1 MEDSKL
7 PQRKFTTLRR
17 VLFLCTLFVA
27 VVTGGLF
34 WVFNSSSLQQRL
46 FHHLVSPGLVQSEID
61 ISFSQVKYVFPNS
74 FKIDSSSVS
83 FKDTILIELGTVYL
97 EGLTWT
103 GGMKIQSIRIEALHV
118 KRSIEDSWVTSLR
131 DEFSSKKPSQSTKLL
146 PFELA
151 VDTWELQSLE
161 LFNPLDTMY
170 AVVNGFDFVSS
181 PQEMRH
187 HNLDISLQ
195 YRGMQFFTEV
205 DSIVLSE
212 GNEFSSSLRINATDV
227 GVLSAALHYS
237 SDSSSV
243 LGEAV
248 FVKEPILEYFNTDI
262 AEEFLSGGRMIFSG
276 KVKENMV
283 FGNMSL
289 DQSLFTARG
298 QLEWN
303 IDSAMLFAHAEAYP
317 SPLIFT
323 TDLLQGYGDIWN
335 QFSPES
341 LEIQWKSDF
350 KELMEFDIVLKDGV
364 NSATV
369 SIPHL
374 NKPVRIDARLP
385 QLNLGPLTGVEFKS
399 VIYPNLRSILES
411 TEFKMNAISSKLVLN
426 DSIVKGLSFS
436 YVHAEHLDSIWV
448 SCLDDLLDMDGH
460 ATLVN
465 EHLNTTLHLNNV
477 GLYLFDVL
485 DTGQHLSADLHADL
499 TLEGNGYVRLNDVL
513 LKRAN
518 DIVFLRE
525 FKVTHLRDNKNRSF
539 AIQSDVLTCFI
550 DGRWDFS
557 DFKSLGGQIGQNVI
571 GQKNRL
577 WEPSSFKFE
586 INVGS
591 TDWLTDLM
599 HLNTNLSQES
609 YLFGLY
615 DGPHKHWSL
624 TANIPSFQMDK
635 VSGESIHLNSA
646 QINDQ
651 NSTELSASTLKYGG
665 NTLDTLYVLGQGGR
679 LEHQLEALASLRD
692 TIPSTLAL
700 QANYGVGWAEVVQ
713 SKFNIGKSNFTLSR
727 PSMFNWD
734 QQQWSIDSLGFK
746 SMEGEVWMD
755 SHKTVSN
762 ENITNVH
769 LKGVDSDLL
778 NFIIRDPNAMLS
790 GQLSLNAT
798 VTNPMSS
805 PAILA
810 HVVFDDLGFN
820 NTYYGRFT
828 SNLQWNANGHI
839 FSQGQLLEQDESA
852 FNYAGHYD
860 IEEDEIDIRMSLNEL
875 DVSAATPFLQGV
887 LTNLQGSLQGGISI
901 YGSRDDW
908 NINGSMVLKNGQF
921 NIPSVGS
928 ELATLEPADIRIT
941 NTIIELDST
950 QFYVPADSTLAMA
963 WGSLSHD
970 KFKDLNFD
978 IHLRTD
984 SIRAVDLPR
993 EMDSYFYGVAIAS
1006 GDLTLEGPSKQLHL
1020 DLALETKEGTNFK
1033 IPLDNPTA
1041 VETPSFIHFVGQD
1054 KVVIDSTVIPE
1065 KLEFFTTDIAI
1076 SATEDAQ
1083 IELVLDEVLG
1093 DVIKT
1098 TGIGNLRLKILE
1110 DESLE
1115 LFGLYTVSGGSYLF
1129 TLQNIFDKKF
1139 TLLPG
1144 GTILWSG
1151 DLYKADMNLEA
1162 KYSLSTSLQGLVTS
1176 SGYNGENV
1184 DVELVI
1190 ILKGAL
1196 MSPEISFRVELPDA
1210 PSSYTEE
1217 LQRHFLNDD
1226 AMNYQAFSLLTLGEF
1241 FKQDLAIQENI
1252 NLGSSVGKT
1261 TSEFLVSEFGSW
1273 LTAGIGSY
1281 VDLELDYTS
1290 GINPYNN
1297 ITNTGNNLN
1306 LGVSKNFFDGRLKV
1320 NSSLDIPIAQDGN
1333 STLLLGDTEIAYSV
1347 TKDGRIVLKAFNR
1360 SNRND
1365 PLLQNSG
1372 AYTQGVGI
1380 QFRKEFERIE
1390 KAN

>member
-1 MEDSKL
+1 M
-7 PQRKFTTLRR
+7 
-17 VLFLCTLFVA
+17 
-27 VVTGGLF
+27 TGGLF

-46 FHHLVSPGLVQSEID
+46 FHHFVSPALVQSEID

-74 FKIDSSSVS
+74 FKIDSSAVS
-83 FKDTILIELGTVYL
+83 FNDTVLFELGTVYFEEL
-97 EGLTWT
+97 AWK
-103 GGMKIQSIRIEALHV
+103 GGVKIQAIRLEALNI
-118 KRSIEDSWVTSLR
+118 KRSIEDPWVISLL
-131 DEFSSKKPSQSTKLL
+131 DEFTSKEPSQSAKLL
-146 PFELA
+146 PFKLA
-151 VDTWELQSLE
+151 VDTLELQSLE
-161 LFNPLDTMY
+161 FFNASDTVY
-170 AVVNGFDFVSS
+170 CSVNGFAFVSS
-181 PQEMRH
+181 LQEIRQ
-187 HNLDISLQ
+187 HNLNISLQ
-195 YRGMQFFTEV
+195 YSGMQFFTEL
-205 DSIVLSE
+205 DSIVLSG
-212 GNEFSSSLRINATDV
+212 GNEFSSSLKINVADV
-227 GVLSAALHYS
+227 GLLSAALHYS
-237 SDSSSV
+237 KDSSSV
-243 LGEAV
+243 LGEV
-248 FVKEPILEYFNTDI
+248 MFLEEPILEYFNTDI
-262 AEEFLSGGRMIFSG
+262 LEEFLSGGRMMFSG
-276 KVKENMV
+276 QVKENMV
-283 FGNMSL
+283 FGNMSM
-289 DQSLFTARG
+289 DQSLFTAHG

-303 IDSAMLFAHAEAYP
+303 LDSTMVFARADAYP
-317 SPLIFT
+317 SPLLFT

-364 NSATV
+364 NSATL
-369 SIPHL
+369 SIPRL
-374 NKPVRIDARLP
+374 NAPVRIDARLP

-426 DSIVKGLSFS
+426 DSIVKGLSLS

-465 EHLNTTLHLNNV
+465 EHLNTTLHVNNV

-485 DTGQHLSADLHADL
+485 DTGQYLSADLQADL

-525 FKVTHLRDNKNRSF
+525 FQVTHLSDKKNRRF
-539 AIQSDVLTCFI
+539 AVQSDVLTCFI

-557 DFKSLGGQIGQNVI
+557 DFGSLGDQIGQNVI

-586 INVGS
+586 INAGS

-599 HLNTNLSQES
+599 HLNTHLSQES
-609 YLFGLY
+609 YLFGFY
-615 DGPHKHWSL
+615 DGPQKHWSI

-635 VSGESIHLNSA
+635 VSGESIHFNSA

-665 NTLDTLYVLGQGGR
+665 NTLDTLYVLGQGGK
-679 LEHQLEALASLRD
+679 LERQLEALVSLRD

-713 SKFNIGKSNFTLSR
+713 SKFNVGKSNFTLSR
-727 PSMFNWD
+727 PSMLNWD

-746 SMEGEVWMD
+746 GRDGAIWMD
-755 SHKTVSN
+755 SYETGSN
-762 ENITNVH
+762 KNITNVH
-769 LKGVDSDLL
+769 IKGVDSDLL
-778 NFIIRDPNAMLS
+778 NYIIRDPNAMLS

-798 VTNPMSS
+798 VSNPISS

-810 HVVFDDLGFN
+810 HIVFDDFGFN
-820 NTYYGRFT
+820 DTYYGRFT
-828 SNLQWNANGHI
+828 SNLQWDENGHI
-839 FSQGQLLEQDESA
+839 FSQGQLLEQGESA
-852 FNYAGHYD
+852 FNYGGHYD
-860 IEEDEIDIRMSLNEL
+860 IEEDEIDIRVSLNEL

-887 LTNLQGSLQGGISI
+887 LTNIQGSLQGGISI

-1006 GDLTLEGPSKQLHL
+1006 GDLTLEGPTEQLHL
-1020 DLALETKEGTNFK
+1020 DLALETKEGTTLK

-1065 KLEFFTTDIAI
+1065 KLKYFTTDIAI

-1083 IELVLDEVLG
+1083 VELVLDEILG

-1098 TGIGNLRLKILE
+1098 TGVGNLRLKILE

-1129 TLQNIFDKKF
+1129 TLQNIINKKF

-1151 DLYKADMNLEA
+1151 DLYEADMNLEA

-1176 SGYNGENV
+1176 SGYNGENIDV
-1184 DVELVI
+1184 DLVI

-1210 PSSYTEE
+1210 PSSYAEE

-1226 AMNYQAFSLLTLGEF
+1226 AMNYQAFSLLMLGEF

-1252 NLGSSVGKT
+1252 NLGSSVGKS

-1333 STLLLGDTEIAYSV
+1333 STLLLGDTEIAYSI

-1365 PLLQNSG
+1365 ALLQNSG
-1372 AYTQGVGI
+1372 PYTQGVGI
-1380 QFRKEFERIE
+1380 QFHKEFERLE
-1390 KAN
+1390 KTK

>member
-46 FHHLVSPGLVQSEID
+46 FHHFVSPALVQSEID

-74 FKIDSSSVS
+74 FKIDSSAVS
-83 FKDTILIELGTVYL
+83 FNDTVLFELGTVYFEEL
-97 EGLTWT
+97 AWK
-103 GGMKIQSIRIEALHV
+103 GGVKIQAIRLEALNI
-118 KRSIEDSWVTSLR
+118 KRSIEDPWVISLL
-131 DEFSSKKPSQSTKLL
+131 DEFTSKEPSQSAKLL
-146 PFELA
+146 PFKLA
-151 VDTWELQSLE
+151 VDTLELQSLE
-161 LFNPLDTMY
+161 FFNASDTVY
-170 AVVNGFDFVSS
+170 CSVNGFAFVSS
-181 PQEMRH
+181 LQEIRQ
-187 HNLDISLQ
+187 HNLNISLQ
-195 YRGMQFFTEV
+195 YSGMQFFTEL
-205 DSIVLSE
+205 DSIVLSG
-212 GNEFSSSLRINATDV
+212 GNEFSSSLKINVADV
-227 GVLSAALHYS
+227 GLLSAALHYS
-237 SDSSSV
+237 KDSSSV
-243 LGEAV
+243 LGEVV
-248 FVKEPILEYFNTDI
+248 FLEEPILEYFNTDI
-262 AEEFLSGGRMIFSG
+262 LEEFLSGGRMMFSG
-276 KVKENMV
+276 QVKENMV
-283 FGNMSL
+283 FGNMSMA
-289 DQSLFTARG
+289 QSLFTAHG

-303 IDSAMLFAHAEAYP
+303 LDSTMVFARADAYP
-317 SPLIFT
+317 SPLLFT

-364 NSATV
+364 NSATL
-369 SIPHL
+369 SIPRL
-374 NKPVRIDARLP
+374 NAPVRIDARLP

-426 DSIVKGLSFS
+426 DSIVKGLSLS

-465 EHLNTTLHLNNV
+465 EHLNTTLHVNNV

-485 DTGQHLSADLHADL
+485 DTGQYLSADLQADF

-525 FKVTHLRDNKNRSF
+525 FQVTHLSDKKNRRF
-539 AIQSDVLTCFI
+539 AVQSDVLTCFI

-557 DFKSLGGQIGQNVI
+557 DFKSLGDQIGQNVI

-586 INVGS
+586 INAGS

-599 HLNTNLSQES
+599 HLNTHLSQES
-609 YLFGLY
+609 YLFGFY
-615 DGPHKHWSL
+615 DGPQKHWSI

-635 VSGESIHLNSA
+635 VSGESIHFNSA

-665 NTLDTLYVLGQGGR
+665 NTLDTLYVLGQGGK
-679 LEHQLEALASLRD
+679 LERQVEALVSLRD

-713 SKFNIGKSNFTLSR
+713 SKFNVGKSNFTLSR
-727 PSMFNWD
+727 SSMLNWD

-746 SMEGEVWMD
+746 GRDGAIWMD
-755 SHKTVSN
+755 SYETGSN
-762 ENITNVH
+762 KNITNVH
-769 LKGVDSDLL
+769 MKGVDSDLL
-778 NFIIRDPNAMLS
+778 NYIIRDPNAMLS

-798 VTNPMSS
+798 VSNTISS

-810 HVVFDDLGFN
+810 HIVFDDFGFN
-820 NTYYGRFT
+820 DTYYGRFT
-828 SNLQWNANGHI
+828 SNLQWDENGHI
-839 FSQGQLLEQDESA
+839 FSQGQLLEQGESA
-852 FNYAGHYD
+852 FNYGGHYD
-860 IEEDEIDIRMSLNEL
+860 IEEDEIDIRVSLNEL

-887 LTNLQGSLQGGISI
+887 LTNIQGSLQGGISI
-901 YGSRDDW
+901 SGSRDDW

-993 EMDSYFYGVAIAS
+993 ELDSYFYGVAIAS
-1006 GDLTLEGPSKQLHL
+1006 GDLTLEGPIEQLHL
-1020 DLALETKEGTNFK
+1020 DLSLETKEGTNLK

-1065 KLEFFTTDIAI
+1065 KLKYFTTDIAI

-1083 IELVLDEVLG
+1083 VELVLDEILG

-1129 TLQNIFDKKF
+1129 TLQNIINKKF

-1151 DLYKADMNLEA
+1151 DLYEADMNLEA
-1162 KYSLSTSLQGLVTS
+1162 KYSVSTSLQGLVTS
-1176 SGYNGENV
+1176 SGYNGENI

-1210 PSSYTEE
+1210 PSSYAEE

-1226 AMNYQAFSLLTLGEF
+1226 AMNYQAFSLLMLGEF

-1252 NLGSSVGKT
+1252 NLGSSVGKS

-1297 ITNTGNNLN
+1297 ISNTGNNLN

-1333 STLLLGDTEIAYSV
+1333 STLLLGDTEIAYSI

-1372 AYTQGVGI
+1372 PYTQGVGI
-1380 QFRKEFERIE
+1380 QFHKEFERLE
-1390 KAN
+1390 KTK